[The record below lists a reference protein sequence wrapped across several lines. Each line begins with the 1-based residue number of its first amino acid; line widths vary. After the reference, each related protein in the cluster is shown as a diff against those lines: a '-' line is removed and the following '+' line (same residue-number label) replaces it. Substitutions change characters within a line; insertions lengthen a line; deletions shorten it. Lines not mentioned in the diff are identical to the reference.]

1 MLCVFSFESSDR
13 YVSFGIHTRGHEIS
27 EELWSGVETECK
39 GVQS

>member
-1 MLCVFSFESSDR
+1 MLCVFSLESSDR
-13 YVSFGIHTRGHEIS
+13 YVSFGIHTRGHGIS